1 MFYSVMSVYFF
12 FFFQAEDGIRYGHV
26 TGVQTCALPIF
37 DTDAPWETLPAKARA
52 LVYEGDGSFPGIQG
66 FFEEVE
72 SYRYKL
78 HVRVFLS
85 RYRSQ
90 SPCPTCRGARLKP
103 AALAVRVG
111 GLTIAEF
118 TALTVDAAA
127 RLLGDLALTAWEAV
141 VAREIL
147 RQLNAKL
154 GFLLRVGLGYLTLAR
169 QTRTLSGGEAQRI
182 NLANQL
188 GSQLVGTL

>member
-1 MFYSVMSVYFF
+1 MK
-12 FFFQAEDGIRYGHV
+12 AARRHKLD
-26 TGVQTCALPIF
+26 TGT
-37 DTDAPWETLPAKARA
+37 PWERLSGAARA
-52 LVYEGDGSFPGIQG
+52 LVYEGDASFAGING

-90 SPCPTCRGARLKP
+90 SPCPSCHGTRLKP
-103 AALAVRVG
+103 TALAVRVA
-111 GLTIAEF
+111 GLTISEF
-118 TALTVDAAA
+118 VLLTIENAA
-127 RLLGDLALTAWEAV
+127 RALAELPLTARETV

-154 GFLLRVGLGYLTLAR
+154 TFLLL
-169 QTRTLSGGEAQRI
+169 
-182 NLANQL
+182 
-188 GSQLVGTL
+188 